1 MKHLTPSDTLSGAP
15 LEAPVE
21 VGVACSRYAHAN
33 APVAWP
39 PQPNSAPEIE
49 PESEESASG
58 GTRHEGTAPS
68 SNGFNFSLFTFELS
82 SSCEAAGA
90 PAPYR
95 GSPWDAATPLTP
107 KNLAPVATTTPNNIA
122 AVPATAPLHASA
134 RRGAA
139 AKSMS
144 PVVREGIVS
153 GVGPA
158 GEGCASPPAP
168 TSTTAIAADSGRPP
182 QSDLIAVSPVAPLPL
197 PPPPPWQSVPIVGSA
212 CSRPHCL
219 PLCHPHPLFATLLPR
234 GPGGAAGFLLVGP
247 ESARFLCANDSAL
260 PRVRPMFAPW
270 LCRVSISSLVASTRH
285 SHGLRMSSSRMVA
298 L

>member
-1 MKHLTPSDTLSGAP
+1 MMKHLTPSDTLSGAP

-107 KNLAPVATTTPNNIA
+107 KNSVNI
-122 AVPATAPLHASA
+122 S
-134 RRGAA
+134 
-139 AKSMS
+139 
-144 PVVREGIVS
+144 
-153 GVGPA
+153 
-158 GEGCASPPAP
+158 
-168 TSTTAIAADSGRPP
+168 
-182 QSDLIAVSPVAPLPL
+182 
-197 PPPPPWQSVPIVGSA
+197 
-212 CSRPHCL
+212 
-219 PLCHPHPLFATLLPR
+219 
-234 GPGGAAGFLLVGP
+234 
-247 ESARFLCANDSAL
+247 
-260 PRVRPMFAPW
+260 
-270 LCRVSISSLVASTRH
+270 
-285 SHGLRMSSSRMVA
+285 
-298 L
+298 